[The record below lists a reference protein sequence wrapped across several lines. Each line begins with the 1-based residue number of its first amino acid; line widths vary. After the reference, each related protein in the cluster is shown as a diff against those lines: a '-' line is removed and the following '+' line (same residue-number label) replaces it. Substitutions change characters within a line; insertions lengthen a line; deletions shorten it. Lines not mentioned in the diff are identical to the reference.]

1 MAINFPDNPNNGDT
15 YTVGGIVYTWN
26 GISWDAFGALTTG
39 GTPSI
44 ENDIDTHLNTSSA
57 NTGESLTWNGT
68 DYDWVLKD
76 LNSLGDV
83 TISSLTNNDLLQYNS
98 STGKWRNV
106 DYASAGVVYN
116 VTAGTG
122 LNGGGTGNVSL
133 NLSNTT
139 VTAGSYT
146 NSNITVDAQGRIT
159 SAATGP
165 TYTDSAVDSHL
176 NTNTAAAGQI
186 LSWSGTDYDW
196 ITSSSSGGGGATT
209 LPGLNDV
216 NIASPSSGQV
226 LKYNGSV
233 WINDTDATGG
243 GGATTLPGLNDV
255 NITSPSSG
263 QVLKYN
269 GSVWINDTDATGGG
283 GGANVTISD
292 TAPSGASSGD
302 LWWESDK
309 GRLKIY
315 YQDVDSTQ
323 WVDASPPRSVTQV
336 NSDWNATSG
345 VEQILNK
352 PTIPAAQ
359 VNSDWNAT
367 SGVEQI
373 LNKPTIPDTGIIS
386 VKDAPY
392 NAAGD
397 GSTDDTTAIQAAL
410 NSNHKAIYFPTG
422 DYVISSALTS
432 SLNGRKIYGEGTI
445 TTTATALSNVGSS
458 ILLKAFV
465 FTNSEYVDFSLNCNG
480 NNLIEI
486 FAQFNE
492 CLDPHIH
499 HCRVR
504 DLESLP
510 WSPITDGG
518 GGGKAIAFELFNQGA
533 NSVDTGAK
541 ITDNYITNLIAHD
554 DNQSNPDNKIV
565 GRGMAR
571 AVAFDTDR
579 ILNKPILIADNVI
592 DTVAGDEGDAIS
604 VMSKDGSTYYN
615 ANVFITGNHIKDFNR
630 RGCKIKFNSAV
641 ISNNTFY
648 NTWTSSPVNESGAS
662 VVQGAVDLD
671 RGSDHIVTGNK
682 FINIEYMAQ
691 IKIVAAGSERIDNC
705 VIKDNVFTRIGSQ
718 TTSTLIYVSTS
729 TSTDPNSQGVNLT
742 IKDNSFDVPGFSD
755 TCIRVNRT
763 TNVIVTDNTGIFS
776 NTNAIGVS
784 FGACHNVI
792 NNNNNFLNP
801 NGSINN
807 VGTLLELT
815 DAPIGDLTNV
825 NITNPTSGQVLKY
838 DGTNWI
844 NDTDAT

>member
-323 WVDASPPRSVTQV
+323 WVDASPPRSVT
-336 NSDWNATSG
+336 
-345 VEQILNK
+345 
-352 PTIPAAQ
+352 Q

-729 TSTDPNSQGVNLT
+729 ISTNSGEQGVNLT

-838 DGTNWI
+838 DGTNWV

>member
-1 MAINFPDNPNNGDT
+1 MAINFPDSPNNGDT

-292 TAPSGASSGD
+292 AAPSGASAGD

-323 WVDASPPRSVTQV
+323 WVDASPPRSVSQV

-352 PTIPAAQ
+352 PTLF
-359 VNSDWNAT
+359 
-367 SGVEQI
+367 SGSYND
-373 LNKPTIPDTGIIS
+373 LSNKPTIPDTGIIS

-392 NAAGD
+392 NATGD
-397 GSTDDTTAIQAAL
+397 GSTDDTSAIQSAL

-422 DYVISSALTS
+422 NYVISSALTS

-465 FTNSEYVDFSLNCNG
+465 FTNSEHVDFSLDCDG
-480 NNLIEI
+480 NNLIEV

-510 WSPITDGG
+510 WNPTPNGG

-554 DNQSNPDNKIV
+554 DNQSNPEDKIV

-571 AVAFDTDR
+571 GVAFDTDQT
-579 ILNKPILIADNVI
+579 LNKPILIADNVI

-604 VMSKDGSTYYN
+604 VMSVAPDDNDDTTLPVYKN

-630 RGCKIKFNSAV
+630 RACKIKFNSAV

-648 NTWTSSPVNESGAS
+648 NTWTSAPVNESGVS
-662 VVQGAVDLD
+662 VAQGVVDLVN
-671 RGSDHIVTGNK
+671 GSHHIVSGNK
-682 FINIEYMAQ
+682 FINTEYMIQ
-691 IKIVAAGSERIDNC
+691 IKIVAEQTDDGGNPPQVIYEYEKVNNC
-705 VIKDNVFTRIGSQ
+705 VIRDNIFTRLGSQ
-718 TTSTLIYVSTS
+718 TSPELIYVSSSNAAGDGSDTPPS
-729 TSTDPNSQGVNLT
+729 SLSDQGTNLT
-742 IKDNSFDVPGFSD
+742 IKGNSFDVPGYSGR
-755 TCIRVNRT
+755 CIRVVRT
-763 TNVIVTDNTGIFS
+763 RNVIVIDNAGVIG
-776 NTNAIGVS
+776 TNATGVYMPPS
-784 FGACHNVI
+784 SKVTNSI
-792 NNNNNFLNP
+792 QQNNNFL
-801 NGSINN
+801 
-807 VGTLLELT
+807 V
-815 DAPIGDLTNV
+815 
-825 NITNPTSGQVLKY
+825 
-838 DGTNWI
+838 
-844 NDTDAT
+844 AT

>member
-1 MAINFPDNPNNGDT
+1 MAINFPDSPNNGDT

-352 PTIPAAQ
+352 PTLFDGNY
-359 VNSDWNAT
+359 NSLT
-367 SGVEQI
+367 
-373 LNKPTIPDTGIIS
+373 NKPTIPDTGIVS
-386 VKDAPY
+386 VKDFGAV
-392 NAAGD
+392 GD
-397 GSTDDTTAIQAAL
+397 GSTDDTSDIQSAL
-410 NSNHKAIYFPTG
+410 DALDANNNPYKAIYFPTG
-422 DYVISSALTS
+422 DYRITSSLTS
-432 SLNGRKIYGEGTI
+432 SVDGRKIYGEGSI
-445 TTTATALSNVGSS
+445 TATADVDKAIIFNSS
-458 ILLKAFV
+458 D
-465 FTNSEYVDFSLNCNG
+465 YVELSLNCKG
-480 NNLIEI
+480 NNYIRV
-486 FAQFNE
+486 FAQFNN

-504 DLESLP
+504 DLQ
-510 WSPITDGG
+510 SPNDGT
-518 GGGKAIAFELFNQGA
+518 GGKAIAFELFNGKDA
-533 NSVDTGAK
+533 NGNDNVNLAVDTGVK
-541 ITDNYITNLIAHD
+541 ITDNYITNLNAYGD
-554 DNQSNPDNKIV
+554 GAYNDGD
-565 GRGMAR
+565 GMAR
-571 AVAFDTDR
+571 AIAFDSSVAMT
-579 ILNKPILIADNVI
+579 KPILISDNVI
-592 DTVAGDEGDAIS
+592 DTVIGEEGDAIS
-604 VMSKDGSTYYN
+604 IMSATGGSYFN
-615 ANVFITGNHIKDFNR
+615 ANVFITGNHIRNFNR
-630 RGCKIKFNSAV
+630 RGVKIKFNSAV
-641 ISNNTFY
+641 VSNNTFY
-648 NTWTSSPVNESGAS
+648 NTWTSSPAAP
-662 VVQGAVDLD
+662 QAVIDMD
-671 RGSDHIVTGNK
+671 RGEKHIISGNK
-682 FINIEYMAQ
+682 FINTEYMHQ
-691 IKIVAAGSERIDNC
+691 IKIQTAGDEKVNNV
-705 VIKDNVFTRIGSQ
+705 VINNNIITQISGATS
-718 TTSTLIYVSTS
+718 STLIYVKPS
-729 TSTDPNSQGVNLT
+729 SQGDKGTNITV
-742 IKDNSFDVPGFSD
+742 KDNSFDVPGF
-755 TCIRVNRT
+755 TNQCIQVNRAE
-763 TNVIVTDNTGIFS
+763 NVIVADNTGITS
-776 NTNAIGVS
+776 SGATGVNLVAVDNS
-784 FGACHNVI
+784 I
-792 NNNNNFLNP
+792 NDNNNFL
-801 NGSINN
+801 
-807 VGTLLELT
+807 V
-815 DAPIGDLTNV
+815 
-825 NITNPTSGQVLKY
+825 
-838 DGTNWI
+838 
-844 NDTDAT
+844 AT

>member
-1 MAINFPDNPNNGDT
+1 MAINFPDSPNNGDT

-352 PTIPAAQ
+352 PTIP
-359 VNSDWNAT
+359 
-367 SGVEQI
+367 
-373 LNKPTIPDTGIIS
+373 DTGIVS
-386 VKDAPY
+386 VKDYGAVG
-392 NAAGD
+392 N
-397 GSTDDTTAIQAAL
+397 GSDDDTTYIQDAL
-410 NSNHKAIYFPTG
+410 NSNHEAIYFPTG
-422 DYVISSALTS
+422 NYRITSTLTS
-432 SLNGRKIYGEGTI
+432 TSKNNRKIYGEGAI
-445 TTTATALSNVGSS
+445 TATADLDVA
-458 ILLKAFV
+458 IKFLFCD
-465 FTNSEYVDFSLNCNG
+465 YVDFSLDCKG
-480 NNLIEI
+480 NNKIQV
-486 FAQFNE
+486 FAQFDR

-499 HCRVR
+499 HCRVK
-504 DLESLP
+504 DLESP
-510 WSPITDGG
+510 VYPT
-518 GGGKAIAFELFNQGA
+518 GGKAIAFELFNYAHDSNGNPQSG
-533 NSVDTGAK
+533 VRDTGAK

-554 DNQSNPDNKIV
+554 DSGGVV

-571 AVAFDTDR
+571 GIAFDTDQT
-579 ILNKPILIADNVI
+579 LNKPILIADNVI
-592 DTVAGDEGDAIS
+592 DTVAGHEGDAIS
-604 VMSKDGSTYYN
+604 VMSLAPDDGDPATPPVYNN
-615 ANVFITGNHIKDFNR
+615 ANVFITGNHIKNFNR
-630 RGCKIKFNSAV
+630 RACKIKFNSAV

-648 NTWTSSPVNESGAS
+648 NTWTSEPLSTNPNNDS
-662 VVQGAVDLD
+662 VVQGVVDLVN
-671 RGSDHIVTGNK
+671 GEHHIVSGNK
-682 FINIEYMAQ
+682 FINTEYMSQ
-691 IKIVAAGSERIDNC
+691 IKIVTSGDETVSNC
-705 VIKDNVFTRIGSQ
+705 VIKDNVITQISGA
-718 TTSTLIYVSTS
+718 TSSSLMYFSSS
-729 TSTDPNSQGVNLT
+729 TSTDANLQGTNLT
-742 IKDNSFDVPGFSD
+742 IKDNSFDVPGFND
-755 TCIRVNRT
+755 YCIRVVRT
-763 TNVIVTDNTGIFS
+763 NYVIIADNTGITGS
-776 NTNAIGVS
+776 GATGVYVPNS
-784 FGACHNVI
+784 GA
-792 NNNNNFLNP
+792 NNN
-801 NGSINN
+801 
-807 VGTLLELT
+807 
-815 DAPIGDLTNV
+815 LTNV
-825 NITNPTSGQVLKY
+825 NNNFIVAN
-838 DGTNWI
+838 
-844 NDTDAT
+844 